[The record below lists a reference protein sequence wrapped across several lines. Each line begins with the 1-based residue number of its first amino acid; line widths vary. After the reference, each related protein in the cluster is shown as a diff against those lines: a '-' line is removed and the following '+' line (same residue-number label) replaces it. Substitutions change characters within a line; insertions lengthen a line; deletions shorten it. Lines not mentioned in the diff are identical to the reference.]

1 MNSSTALARV
11 LVDEL
16 VRGGVTDCVLSPGSR
31 SAPLAFALHAADAA
45 GRLRLHVRTDERS
58 AGFLALGLAK
68 ASGRPAAVVT
78 TSGTATANLHPAVL
92 EAAHSHTPMIVL
104 TADRPPELRGTGAN
118 QTIDQIGLYGGAV
131 RLFVDVG
138 TPEARAGQNT
148 YWRGLTCRA
157 LSGALGDLGGEP
169 GPVHL
174 NLGLREPLVP
184 EGDDDW
190 PESLDGRPGGQPWT
204 ARVQPSAAGP
214 RPASPG
220 DVSTALVVD
229 DLPSRTVVVVGDAV
243 PAATAAALA
252 LAEARGWPVVAEPS
266 ANAGGGGLLHVAELV
281 LDAPGFLE
289 AHRPDR
295 VLVVGRPTLSRAV
308 GRLVASAPADVVAH
322 GDHWSD
328 ASGRAARVL
337 PAVPRAD
344 GAGEVD
350 ASWLPSWKSAGQVAT
365 AAVHELLDAGLD
377 LAEPVIA
384 QEVVAAA
391 GSLLVVG
398 SSKPVRDLFL
408 ADPRPGLRVLA
419 NRGVAGIDGT
429 VSTALG
435 AALAHGAP
443 TLALL
448 GDLTFLHD
456 ANGLVLGPC
465 EPRPDLTFVVVNND
479 GGAIFG
485 LLEQGAPGHE
495 AAFERV
501 FGTPHGVDLGA
512 LCSATRTPYVLAATR
527 DELRAAL
534 AVIEGVRVVE
544 VRTDRTA
551 AVTLDRQLHA
561 AVADTLAPGR

>member
-1 MNSSTALARV
+1 MNPSTALARV

-16 VRGGVTDCVLSPGSR
+16 VRGGVTECVLSPGSR

-45 GRLRLHVRTDERS
+45 GRLRLHVRIDERS

-68 ASGRPAAVVT
+68 ASGCPPAVVT

-92 EAAHSHTPMIVL
+92 EAAHSHVPMIVL

-157 LSGALGDLGGEP
+157 QSGALGDLGGEP

-295 VLVVGRPTLSRAV
+295 VLVVGRPTLSRAL

-512 LCSATRTPYVLAATR
+512 LCSATRTPYVLVATR
-527 DELRAAL
+527 AELRAAL